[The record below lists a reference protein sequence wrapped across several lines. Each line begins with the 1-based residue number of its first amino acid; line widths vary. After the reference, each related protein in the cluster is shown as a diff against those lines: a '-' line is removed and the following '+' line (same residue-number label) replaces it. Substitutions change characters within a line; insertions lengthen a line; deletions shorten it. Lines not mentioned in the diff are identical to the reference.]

1 MALGQSGRLHR
12 LIRPAD
18 PVTVKVCVEIVHFPH
33 IGYRLIDHQVVLIEN
48 MFGKRLLPF
57 THDLG
62 AESAGMDGEHLVYP
76 EGFGILPCEDTVLRQ
91 HGGIVDGAIPVAV
104 GMDVVVVCH
113 YHIHAALPLAFLKS
127 VQKFGE
133 IGAEGVVA
141 VHDLEIGAGGVL
153 QSLIDALTVAAV
165 FLMNDPHNVREFP
178 GIFVGDF
185 SGVILGAVINND
197 DLHPV
202 SPGQEALDA
211 LLHIVLRIVAG
222 YCDRQKL
229 HLCFSFDF

>member
-1 MALGQSGRLHR
+1 
-12 LIRPAD
+12 
-18 PVTVKVCVEIVHFPH
+18 
-33 IGYRLIDHQVVLIEN
+33 
-48 MFGKRLLPF
+48 
-57 THDLG
+57 
-62 AESAGMDGEHLVYP
+62 
-76 EGFGILPCEDTVLRQ
+76 
-91 HGGIVDGAIPVAV
+91 
-104 GMDVVVVCH
+104 MDVVVVCH
-113 YHIHAALPLAFLKS
+113 YHIHAALPLTFLKS

-211 LLHIVLRIVAG
+211 LFHIVLRIVAG

-229 HLCFSFDF
+229 HLSFSFDF